1 MKERAQMA
9 WECCVYKIAMAGP
22 DDVSGLEKLF
32 AAGTCKAQEVVCI
45 IAKTEGNGRVND
57 FSRPLAHRAFRDL
70 IAARTGLAGKEID
83 DRVAFVMSGGCEGII
98 SPHATVFARRPA
110 PPRAAVSDKRL
121 AFATASTR
129 ELLAEEI
136 GTIVQVELVAA
147 AVREAVRNAAIA
159 ELADI
164 HYVQVKC
171 PLLTS
176 ERINAAK
183 ARGKRTVTEDTLRSM
198 GFSNGSSA
206 LGIALGLGELKTVKP
221 EEICTNADLY
231 TTRGGSSSGI
241 ELMNCQVF
249 VFGNAEGSVSKYVS
263 GHHRLD
269 DLIDADGVRKA
280 LQSAGIKVRGSVDAR
295 ERARI
300 VNVFGKGQVP
310 LDGLLRGWRTTLLT
324 DSDLNTRPA
333 RAVLGA
339 VIASVVGDPA
349 VYASAGWG
357 YHQGPVGGGVAAVIA
372 QVG

>member
-1 MKERAQMA
+1 MA
-9 WECCVYKIAMAGP
+9 WECSVYKIAMAGP

-32 AAGTCKAQEVVCI
+32 EASACKPEEVVCI

-70 IAARTGLAGKEID
+70 IAARTGLAANEID

-98 SPHATVFARRPA
+98 SPHATVFARRSA
-110 PPRAAVSDKRL
+110 PPRAAASGKRL
-121 AFATASTR
+121 TFATASTR
-129 ELLAEEI
+129 EFLPEEI
-136 GTIVQVELVAA
+136 GTMAQVELVAA

-159 ELADI
+159 ELADV

-249 VFGNAEGSVSKYVS
+249 VFGNAEGSVSEYVS

-280 LQSAGIKVRGSVDAR
+280 LQSAGIRVQGSVEAR
-295 ERARI
+295 ERGRI

-310 LDGLLRGWRTTLLT
+310 LDGLVRGWRTTLLT

-357 YHQGPVGGGVAAVIA
+357 YHQGPAGGGVAAVIA
-372 QVG
+372 RVG